1 MYDLIRNFQLV
12 INSTSFMR
20 LHNGVLGA

>member
-1 MYDLIRNFQLV
+1 MYDLIRNFQPV
-12 INSTSFMR
+12 VNSTSFMR